1 MRLYNSLS
9 NWINQDYGGQEGRG
23 NRIYTKSLVN
33 LFIKIKFCNKNR

>member
-9 NWINQDYGGQEGRG
+9 NWINQDYGGQEDKG
-23 NRIYTKSLVN
+23 NRTCIRSHVN